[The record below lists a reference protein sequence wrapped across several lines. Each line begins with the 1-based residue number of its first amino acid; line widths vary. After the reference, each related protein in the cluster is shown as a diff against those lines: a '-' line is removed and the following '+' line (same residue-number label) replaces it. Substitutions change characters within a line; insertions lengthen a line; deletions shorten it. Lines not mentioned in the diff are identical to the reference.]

1 MKRLASITLAALSLV
16 SLLATAAV
24 ADAPET
30 GVVNGVVTD
39 AGGSPLPGVAVMLTG
54 ERGEK
59 ATVTGDDG
67 RYQFVL
73 VQPGAYKVSAMLE
86 GMGTAEGTA
95 TANAGGRETVDLEL
109 KLETAEEIT
118 VTSEA
123 PMVDKF
129 NVTAGTTVQAEIGTQ
144 TAGTTRSFYGLLSA
158 LPGVASDAENAD
170 IQGTRPS
177 VNGSHFADQYVFVD
191 GVDATW
197 GKYGGSRLFIPTTSV
212 TEVAMEAGGSS
223 PSTAARSDPA
233 PTSSSSPAPTTSTA
247 PRWCSARKWTGAPTT
262 RSSRSSR
269 SGSSFRSRATG
280 SSSTSS
286 RRAPNRPD
294 TRRRSAGRSSRTRRG
309 SSSRWSDFDDNAT
322 EKLLGGD
329 PQDASFQMESQ
340 VAKLNFQPSA
350 AHTVTASY
358 MDTPSK
364 RVYSH
369 PPSFDYWTPTPHDI
383 SSDLASLTWNWSI
396 SSNLFLEA
404 KLAAQESTEHKL
416 LNCGSVDVATC
427 LAEKQQDRGPDGV
440 GDLRFPANPAAGPHW
455 PGNNYGVYL
464 DQGFVGA
471 WHNGWILDDGF
482 GNNVFPRD
490 QANAS
495 FTQFAGAGH
504 EIKYGLDYQDTKWEG
519 EQSRTSLYSGI
530 DFDALN
536 PYGYKDAGITA
547 TACSFALGRSCLF
560 RDYNAEFLTSDRG
573 SGDSEVENLAAFVRD
588 RFTVGDHWTFNLG
601 FRAETQEGLNDVRR
615 TVFEDDYVSPRASAS
630 YDVHGNGAMLFSANV
645 GRYHALLN
653 QAWIYQRLD
662 DKWQGTRGFRDWL
675 FCSPTDI
682 ALGNGSQFNSPLFS
696 QCREKGIGYNVL
708 FRDFA
713 DVTIWELVDQGYFD
727 SNITPYYKDEAIL
740 GFEWQ
745 FAGNWALDAKAIYW
759 ELGDMIGST
768 VQLGPR
774 GEQFELAANYKDYPE
789 IIAKLEAARRA
800 NGLPQAVS
808 QQTLDNFEEGAR
820 STRRC
825 SSRSTAASRVVGRS
839 TTTSPGRRPRPPAPE
854 PGGTTPTASTA
865 KSCTYADAG
874 HDHRLPEPTGGALA
888 SGGLRGQAHPLPRH
902 AGVDHQPPRQ
912 GQQHGP
918 ADHLQL
924 VRLQTL
930 RPGQSRR
937 HRGRPLLVPER
948 PAVGARGERA
958 DPAHRRDRRQR
969 RQRLGAADDRSVR
982 GRRPAHARHLHAQPQ
997 HGVGVPSGLQG
1008 PARRAARRVGQR
1020 HQPAGAATARVRQ
1033 VVGEAGRGRTGRRL
1047 SDAARV
1053 PAATAGEGEFDGP
1066 VLGRVIATRPA
1077 GVDMLC

>member
-1 MKRLASITLAALSLV
+1 MRRIASIAVAALSLI
-16 SLLATAAV
+16 SLLVTAAV

-39 AGGSPLPGVAVMLTG
+39 AGGSPLPGVSVMLIG

-73 VQPGAYKVSAMLE
+73 VQPGGYKVSASLE
-86 GMGTAEGTA
+86 GMGTAEGSA
-95 TANAGGRETVDLEL
+95 TVNAGGRETVDLEL

-129 NVTAGTTVQAEIGTQ
+129 NVTAGATVQAEIGTQ

-223 PSTAARSDPA
+223 AEYGRSI
-233 PTSSSSPAPTTSTA
+233 
-247 PRWCSARKWTGAPTT
+247 
-262 RSSRSSR
+262 
-269 SGSSFRSRATG
+269 GSSTNVIVKSGTNQFHGAALVQRQEVDWGSDYKDQPILEERQFVPFPRDWLKLDDLEKDAKSTG
-280 SSSTSS
+280 YEASFGGPFKKDK
-286 RRAPNRPD
+286 AWFFI
-294 TRRRSAGRSSRTRRG
+294 A
-309 SSSRWSDFDDNAT
+309 WSDFDDNAT

-427 LAEKQQDRGPDGV
+427 LAKKQQDRGPDGV

-495 FTQFAGAGH
+495 FSQFAGAGH

-530 DFDALN
+530 GFDALN
-536 PYGYKDAGITA
+536 PYGYRNAGITA
-547 TACSFALGRSCLF
+547 TACSFALGTACLF

-601 FRAETQEGLNDVRR
+601 FRAETQKGLNDVRR

-630 YDVHGNGAMLFSANV
+630 YDVHGNGGMLFSLNV

-662 DKWQGTRGFRDWL
+662 DQWQGTRGFRDWL

-682 ALGNGSQFNSPLFS
+682 ALGNGALFNNPLFA

-808 QQTLDNFEEGAR
+808 QETLDNFEEGVKEYQALQLQVNRRFQGGWALYNNLTWSETETTGSGAWWNNTNSEYGEELHVTLTPAMITACQNNQAAR
-820 STRRC
+820 SHPVDCVGKLTPFLGQAVSTINRLGKDNNTDRPIIFNSFGFKRFDLGHHDLTVGGHFSFQSGLPWVREESVPIPLTGATGGNAASDSVLLMIDPFAAGGRRTPDIYTLNL
-825 SSRSTAASRVVGRS
+825 STAWGF
-839 TTTSPGRRPRPPAPE
+839 PLGW
-854 PGGTTPTASTA
+854 
-865 KSCTYADAG
+865 KN
-874 HDHRLPEPTGGALA
+874 
-888 SGGLRGQAHPLPRH
+888 LRGELR
-902 AGVDHQPPRQ
+902 VESINVTN
-912 GQQHGP
+912 QQE
-918 ADHLQL
+918 LQL
-924 VRLQTL
+924 LEFGRL
-930 RPGQSRR
+930 S
-937 HRGRPLLVPER
+937 GRP
-948 PAVGARGERA
+948 
-958 DPAHRRDRRQR
+958 
-969 RQRLGAADDRSVR
+969 
-982 GRRPAHARHLHAQPQ
+982 
-997 HGVGVPSGLQG
+997 
-1008 PARRAARRVGQR
+1008 
-1020 HQPAGAATARVRQ
+1020 
-1033 VVGEAGRGRTGRRL
+1033 GEAGLGDAYPTRR
-1047 SDAARV
+1047 A
-1053 PAATAGEGEFDGP
+1053 FQ
-1066 VLGRVIATRPA
+1066 RPRQVRA
-1077 GVDMLC
+1077 NLTVRF